1 MVFADFK
8 DSFLSYFLEVFFFFS
23 KENYRARKG
32 KEDFFQMNSD
42 ILNGQEWGL
51 CLGESGIM
59 SGVTSQ
65 LISTPM
71 EYSVIPSEQ
80 EAQLSSF
87 PRYLQ

>member
-8 DSFLSYFLEVFFFFS
+8 DSFLSYFHEVFFFFS

-42 ILNGQEWGL
+42 ILDGQEWGL

-71 EYSVIPSEQ
+71 E
-80 EAQLSSF
+80 
-87 PRYLQ
+87 

>member
-1 MVFADFK
+1 MSADGFMVFADFK
-8 DSFLSYFLEVFFFFS
+8 DSFLSYFHEVFFFFS

-42 ILNGQEWGL
+42 ILDGQEWGL

-71 EYSVIPSEQ
+71 EYSVVPSEQ
-80 EAQLSSF
+80 EA
-87 PRYLQ
+87 